1 MNVWTY
7 MHICAYRS
15 RHICVCVYTHKCTW
29 YWMHRLCL
37 LLSKVK
43 VNGVPTFEMT
53 SNDPCLLIHSI
64 PDKYSLPM
72 RIGGHLM
79 TFFQPINYGQFD
91 GCHFCDHIT
100 KICEVHPT
108 SKLCTTFSV
117 CILWW
122 SKLPCWK
129 GPNGQELRDV
139 NDPSPPRKWIWSIWT
154 AWNKLLP
161 QWWRWI

>member
-1 MNVWTY
+1 
-7 MHICAYRS
+7 
-15 RHICVCVYTHKCTW
+15 
-29 YWMHRLCL
+29 MHRLCL

-64 PDKYSLPM
+64 PDKYSLPV

-108 SKLCTTFSV
+108 SKLSV
-117 CILWW
+117 
-122 SKLPCWK
+122 LPSLSAYFDEASCHAEK
-129 GPNGQELRDV
+129 AQMARN
-139 NDPSPPRKWIWSIWT
+139 
-154 AWNKLLP
+154 
-161 QWWRWI
+161 